1 MTILE
6 NRHLKKDSTLIFI
19 LNTCV
24 YFLFFFFGYIGILRF
39 YYSSMILILNLNYIL
54 RQNIYSIILFMGLEM
69 DAFSILLFYFSILIL
84 CVINLITLIKY
95 VIKKSNLEKY
105 YIGKYSHLIF
115 LPLILFSCLNFLGY
129 PKLKDKDYNK
139 FIPIPYIRLSFSLV
153 FCIIGLII
161 LCILY
166 FLCFIKKNNDET
178 NEESPNYLLKIFY
191 EVLLIFYLYYFFHLV
206 QLFRLK
212 NKIKDEIYDIKEE
225 IPKKFQIVM
234 ASIIETIFGLIGLV
248 IIFFGKSFVYAF
260 YQIYIYIA
268 FLIIRADIGKIENEP
283 YYVSIKLNVYDYI
296 ISAIMISLTVGCVIY
311 LLISIRKSRKNIKND
326 I

>member
-39 YYSSMILILNLNYIL
+39 YYSSMILNLNLNYTL

-105 YIGKYSHLIF
+105 YIGKYSQLIF

-129 PKLKDKDYNK
+129 QKLKENSNFSDIYSDKK
-139 FIPIPYIRLSFSLV
+139 LIISLC

-161 LCILY
+161 LGVIYY
-166 FLCFIKKNNDET
+166 FSFIRNNDET

-212 NKIKDEIYDIKEE
+212 NKIKDEIYDIKGE

-283 YYVSIKLNVYDYI
+283 YYISIKLNVYDYI
-296 ISAIMISLTVGCVIY
+296 ISVIMISLTVGCVIY

>member
-1 MTILE
+1 METALIP
-6 NRHLKKDSTLIFI
+6 KDSTKKNFKLIFI
-19 LNTCV
+19 INTCA
-24 YFLFFFFGYIGILRF
+24 YLFFIICGYISILRTYYSGLFLNLWMYFNLNLSNEDIGILKYF
-39 YYSSMILILNLNYIL
+39 I
-54 RQNIYSIILFMGLEM
+54 GLEM
-69 DAFSILLFYFSILIL
+69 DISSILFFYISILIV
-84 CVINLITLIKY
+84 CVINLISLVKY
-95 VIKKSNLEKY
+95 FIKKSNLEKY
-105 YIGKYSHLIF
+105 FIGKYSHLIF

-268 FLIIRADIGKIENEP
+268 FLIIRVDEGTIESK
-283 YYVSIKLNVYDYI
+283 YVNIKLSVFDYI
-296 ISAIMISLTVGCVIY
+296 ISSIMILLTIGC
-311 LLISIRKSRKNIKND
+311 LCALIFKKF
-326 I
+326 